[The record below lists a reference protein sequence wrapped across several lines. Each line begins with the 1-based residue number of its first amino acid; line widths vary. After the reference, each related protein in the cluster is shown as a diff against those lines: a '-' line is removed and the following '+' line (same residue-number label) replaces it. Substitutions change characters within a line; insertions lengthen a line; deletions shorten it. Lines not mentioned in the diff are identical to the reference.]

1 MLGVFILGQQL
12 FGDCKIRIKCDHSP
26 NTRHNHLKITFS
38 PILLLSALKVVEF
51 FLSVKAWF
59 VMPKL

>member
-51 FLSVKAWF
+51 FF
-59 VMPKL
+59 P